1 MYKRPCHAMTKNGT
15 PCREEAEKGE
25 LFCLAHLRRGYK
37 LFDKCVTVDLIASK
51 LFDGHKTRGI
61 K

>member
-1 MYKRPCHAMTKNGT
+1 MDYKRKCHAMTKNGT

-25 LFCLAHLRRGYK
+25 YFCLAHLRRGYK
-37 LFDKCVTVDLIASK
+37 IFDKAISVELAAGK
-51 LFDGHKTRGI
+51 LFKNVGI